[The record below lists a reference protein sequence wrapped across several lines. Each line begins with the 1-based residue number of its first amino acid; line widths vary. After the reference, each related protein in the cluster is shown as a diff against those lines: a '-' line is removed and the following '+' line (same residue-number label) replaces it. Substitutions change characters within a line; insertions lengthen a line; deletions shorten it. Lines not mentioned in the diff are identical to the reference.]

1 MRILDKGLSGF
12 TSIFTSQSETTK
24 TITIYQYVE
33 IYSGPVYMI
42 HYKYAA
48 ILNVVLISFMFGAGL
63 PILFP
68 ISAASM
74 AVLYCVEKALIYYSY
89 RQPPVYD
96 SELNDSVL
104 GILSYAPLLF
114 YSFGY
119 WMLSNKQIFSNDIVW
134 RSSLGEKEITNHLWY
149 ETLMNVENTVSERY
163 CLPLF
168 CCFFFFLITT
178 FFREKI
184 LEIVCDLFPNFE
196 IANFDVDEDL
206 EPFFETLD
214 ENARNW
220 YIKEEEN
227 SRATLKFKV
236 MDDENFEKLKAA
248 EKSEEMTLQGVFSYD
263 VLANPLYLHEFQYFS
278 AAIDNRED
286 FIIDDDSDEGN
297 DFV

>member
-1 MRILDKGLSGF
+1 
-12 TSIFTSQSETTK
+12 
-24 TITIYQYVE
+24 
-33 IYSGPVYMI
+33 
-42 HYKYAA
+42 
-48 ILNVVLISFMFGAGL
+48 MFGAGM

-68 ISAASM
+68 ISAAAM
-74 AVLYCVEKALIYYSY
+74 AVMYLVEKALIYYSY

-134 RSSLGEKEITNHLWY
+134 RNSMSEKEITNHLWDQTLLNIDVTLG
-149 ETLMNVENTVSERY
+149 ETY

-168 CCFFFFLITT
+168 CCFWFFLITT
-178 FFREKI
+178 TFRDKI
-184 LEIVCDLFPNFE
+184 LSIVCDIFPNFE

-214 ENARNW
+214 QKARDW

-227 SRATLKFKV
+227 SRSVLKFSV
-236 MDDENFEKLKAA
+236 MDDENFEKIKAA